1 MQDFRKLQVW
11 QLNRKLTVSVYRA
24 TADFPRDERYGLTS
38 QMRRAVISIG
48 SSIAEGCGRGSTADT
63 LRFFQMSFGSSVELL
78 QQLIT
83 ANDLGFLSDTV
94 FAELDKESE
103 IVRRKL
109 APAENTVAPEPSQ
122 IANGPCFPP
131 LPSCAIRTITP
142 IANQLESMKDPP

>member
-24 TADFPRDERYGLTS
+24 TAEFPRDERYGLTS
-38 QMRRAVISIG
+38 QMRRAVIAIG

-78 QQLIT
+78 HQLIT

-94 FAELDKESE
+94 FAELDTESE

-109 APAENTVAPEPSQ
+109 ARLMAKLKA
-122 IANGPCFPP
+122 G
-131 LPSCAIRTITP
+131 R
-142 IANQLESMKDPP
+142 